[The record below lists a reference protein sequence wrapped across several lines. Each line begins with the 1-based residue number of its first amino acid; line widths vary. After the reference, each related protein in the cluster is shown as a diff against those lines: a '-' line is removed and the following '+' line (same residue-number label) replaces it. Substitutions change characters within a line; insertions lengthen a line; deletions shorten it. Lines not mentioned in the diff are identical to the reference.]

1 MAEHRANPLQLQWV
15 RQNGAFVINVVA
27 VVPGQDIALIVRSW
41 VLSKEEEISLRQAL
55 SGLIIAG
62 NHK

>member
-1 MAEHRANPLQLQWV
+1 MAEHKVNPLQLQWV

-41 VLSKEEEISLRQAL
+41 VLSKEEETSLRQAL

>member
-1 MAEHRANPLQLQWV
+1 MAEHKANPLQLQWV

-27 VVPGQDIALIVRSW
+27 VVPGQDIALIMRSW
-41 VLSKEEEISLRQAL
+41 VLSKEEETSLRQAL